1 MSKLVG
7 GSPSVHASGPC
18 LSTRETE
25 WGEGPVMMNRVM
37 SHHMVARLSEL
48 HYLRFSYY
56 KLMNC

>member
-25 WGEGPVMMNRVM
+25 WGGGASNDESSNESPYGGE
-37 SHHMVARLSEL
+37 AI
-48 HYLRFSYY
+48 
-56 KLMNC
+56 